1 MLKNRPVD
9 PVPVIIRVF
18 HENMFFQKNNKRN
31 PPIPTDPPKITILGE
46 TKSDKIVTRIITKF
60 GDPFITS
67 ILTNSGNS
75 PTCSPECVTIM
86 PKIP

>member
-18 HENMFFQKNNKRN
+18 HENMFFQKKNKRN
-31 PPIPTDPPKITILGE
+31 PPIPTDPPKITI
-46 TKSDKIVTRIITKF
+46 V
-60 GDPFITS
+60 
-67 ILTNSGNS
+67 
-75 PTCSPECVTIM
+75 ECATIM